1 MVDCKPVSTPVDTQ
15 AKVSTESEPDPTH
28 FKSLI
33 GALQYLTFTHLD
45 IAYAVQQV
53 WLHMHV
59 PREPH
64 LTAMKHI
71 ISYLWGTL
79 KFGLIVRC
87 FAYSELMVYTD
98 ADYASCSYTCRST
111 SGYVVFLRTNLIS

>member
-33 GALQYLTFTHLD
+33 GVLQYLTFTHLD

-53 WLHMHV
+53 
-59 PREPH
+59 
-64 LTAMKHI
+64 
-71 ISYLWGTL
+71 
-79 KFGLIVRC
+79 
-87 FAYSELMVYTD
+87 
-98 ADYASCSYTCRST
+98 
-111 SGYVVFLRTNLIS
+111 